1 MEIVEYKISRY
12 GDNPRHGAVLKDGR
26 QWLCTKD
33 NVVDYVLDGI
43 MFTNK
48 KYIRNIQD
56 VELAGLDVMLSQII
70 PLKYTQFQNDK
81 EYISNLILDDY
92 HEFFLH
98 IMALGQLIEI
108 GLDKN
113 NAVYVGTICCVHD
126 KSFMV
131 DLIDTNANYDEK
143 ARIPFDK
150 VRYIKL
156 DTDYLNSLEIFIKN
170 RALYD
175 KRNLDINY

>member
-70 PLKYTQFQNDK
+70 PLKYTQFQ
-81 EYISNLILDDY
+81 
-92 HEFFLH
+92 
-98 IMALGQLIEI
+98 M
-108 GLDKN
+108 
-113 NAVYVGTICCVHD
+113 
-126 KSFMV
+126 
-131 DLIDTNANYDEK
+131 
-143 ARIPFDK
+143 
-150 VRYIKL
+150 
-156 DTDYLNSLEIFIKN
+156 IKN
-170 RALYD
+170 ISA
-175 KRNLDINY
+175 I

>member
-1 MEIVEYKISRY
+1 
-12 GDNPRHGAVLKDGR
+12 
-26 QWLCTKD
+26 
-33 NVVDYVLDGI
+33 
-43 MFTNK
+43 
-48 KYIRNIQD
+48 
-56 VELAGLDVMLSQII
+56 
-70 PLKYTQFQNDK
+70 
-81 EYISNLILDDY
+81 
-92 HEFFLH
+92 
-98 IMALGQLIEI
+98 MALGQLIEI

-170 RALYD
+170 RAL
-175 KRNLDINY
+175 